1 MMLTLTLMTG
11 QAFYIQTVRFIHSF
25 LEKMGINIDI
35 AHVMCNDWIYRIRH
49 SGIPPRPGKE
59 I

>member
-11 QAFYIQTVRFIHSF
+11 WAFYIQTVRFIRGF
-25 LEKMGINIDI
+25 LETMGANIDI

-49 SGIPPRPGKE
+49 SGIPPHAGKE